1 MAATAAVLSNYCKLV
16 TASKKKNPLTNNGE
30 SPRVYAKH
38 RVASLSNK
46 SACHG
51 AQELQGLGT
60 GVSTMEAGGDR

>member
-16 TASKKKNPLTNNGE
+16 TASKKNPLTNNGE

-51 AQELQGLGT
+51 ARELHSLGT
-60 GVSTMEAGGDR
+60 GVLTMEAGGDR